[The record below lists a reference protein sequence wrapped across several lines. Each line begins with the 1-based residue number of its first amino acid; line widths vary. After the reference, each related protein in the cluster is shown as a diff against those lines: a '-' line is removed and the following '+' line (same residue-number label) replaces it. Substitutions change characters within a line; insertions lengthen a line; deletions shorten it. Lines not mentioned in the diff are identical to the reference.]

1 MLHSIEAFVKPHGV
15 DQEGVTM
22 RQERTR
28 EERLKDKAVVL
39 ALCARTQLAIG
50 SIGDRLKIQ
59 KLCFLVGYPLFE
71 KRVKGLNY
79 TFFTYTWGPFTKDLY
94 EAETDFEEAGLL
106 ERQGKIYSLSGTGL
120 ALGRVVYT
128 ALQETTENGPILQAI
143 DHVVNTF
150 ANLGTDALITH
161 THKMSVIPV
170 GWRESQ
176 VLEGLP
182 FYLNLTQVLDD
193 EEANTILQINPDW
206 LDSLGDALLEG
217 VPEDGQALRRM
228 ANNPQVISDL
238 KRGIQALKKG
248 SMIDWNEVRGKVGIQ

>member
-79 TFFTYTWGPFTKDLY
+79 TFFSDGGNRRFLKTYLFTLISHRCSTTK
-94 EAETDFEEAGLL
+94 
-106 ERQGKIYSLSGTGL
+106 RQIPSYRLIPTG
-120 ALGRVVYT
+120 
-128 ALQETTENGPILQAI
+128 
-143 DHVVNTF
+143 
-150 ANLGTDALITH
+150 
-161 THKMSVIPV
+161 
-170 GWRESQ
+170 
-176 VLEGLP
+176 
-182 FYLNLTQVLDD
+182 
-193 EEANTILQINPDW
+193 
-206 LDSLGDALLEG
+206 
-217 VPEDGQALRRM
+217 
-228 ANNPQVISDL
+228 
-238 KRGIQALKKG
+238 
-248 SMIDWNEVRGKVGIQ
+248 